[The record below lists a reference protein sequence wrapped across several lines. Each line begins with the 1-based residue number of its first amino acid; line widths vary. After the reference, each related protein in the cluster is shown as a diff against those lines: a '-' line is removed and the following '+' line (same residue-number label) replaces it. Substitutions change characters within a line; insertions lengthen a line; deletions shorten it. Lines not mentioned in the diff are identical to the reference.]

1 MHNAIETNGLV
12 FTPYLV
18 DERAPYADAFIRGSF
33 IGSDSSHKRADFI
46 RSILEELSLVSKI
59 LCRFINIISITLTPL
74 FLSAVGLKALFG
86 CKFRR
91 IFLTKRWSA

>member
-46 RSILEELSLVSKI
+46 RSIIEGIIFSFEDLMQIYQHNQHNFNTV
-59 LCRFINIISITLTPL
+59 ISIG
-74 FLSAVGLKALFG
+74 SGA
-86 CKFRR
+86 
-91 IFLTKRWSA
+91 